1 MSAIE
6 GADIVIHTAS
16 PFPLKFP
23 KNEQELIRPAVEGTL
38 AVLRACTKHKVK
50 RVVITSSCAAIME
63 LKPANRPKPYSVNE
77 TFWSEVDGNHI
88 SAYSKSKTLAERA
101 AWEYQKAQPEA
112 DRFEIVTINPSLV
125 MGPTLIPGEF
135 SSGQVLKQFLTGEM
149 PVAPRVQFPMVDIY
163 AVARA
168 HYEGAIRPEAAN
180 ERFILHNRMVWCKD
194 LADLL
199 HANYA
204 QFGYKPPTKELSS
217 YCTAWMLA
225 QFLTDIKHLLPV
237 WGLDWEVQ
245 NKKSQDIL
253 GIVYPD
259 LNEVILEMT
268 ESCIEHG
275 VVPNL
280 KDQVKK

>member
-1 MSAIE
+1 
-6 GADIVIHTAS
+6 
-16 PFPLKFP
+16 
-23 KNEQELIRPAVEGTL
+23 
-38 AVLRACTKHKVK
+38 
-50 RVVITSSCAAIME
+50 
-63 LKPANRPKPYSVNE
+63 
-77 TFWSEVDGNHI
+77 
-88 SAYSKSKTLAERA
+88 
-101 AWEYQKAQPEA
+101 
-112 DRFEIVTINPSLV
+112 

-225 QFLTDIKHLLPV
+225 
-237 WGLDWEVQ
+237 
-245 NKKSQDIL
+245 
-253 GIVYPD
+253 
-259 LNEVILEMT
+259 
-268 ESCIEHG
+268 
-275 VVPNL
+275 
-280 KDQVKK
+280 